1 MPSYLKSKIER
12 SVYNRRRKRL
22 FFHTERLRKLLVDLV
37 SVEAEYFIV
46 DSMPV
51 EICRLS
57 RCSRSSVCRDRQ
69 ETAPDKGCC
78 ASQHMWYYGYKLHA
92 VCFPAGVIHNY
103 DLFKASVHYIFYL
116 NDIKQVHHDCVLLG
130 DRGYLRS
137 AYQLDLF
144 ETANK
149 RLKYRLRGNQHH
161 FRPQFGLF
169 RRFRKRIETIF
180 SQLCDQ
186 FMIRRNYAKTFDG
199 FKTRIQAKI
208 TTMTTIQLINKLNNR
223 NINNLKNALI

>member
-1 MPSYLKSKIER
+1 MPRNIW
-12 SVYNRRRKRL
+12 
-22 FFHTERLRKLLVDLV
+22 
-37 SVEAEYFIV
+37 
-46 DSMPV
+46 
-51 EICRLS
+51 
-57 RCSRSSVCRDRQ
+57 
-69 ETAPDKGCC
+69 
-78 ASQHMWYYGYKLHA
+78 WYYGCKFHA
-92 VCFPAGVIHNY
+92 VCSLAGVIHNY
-103 DLFKASVHYIFYL
+103 DLFKASVHDIHYL

-130 DRGYLRS
+130 DRGYLSS
-137 AYQLDLF
+137 AYRLDLF
-144 ETANK
+144 ETANIA
-149 RLKYRLRGNQHH
+149 LEVPMRGNRHH

-199 FKTRIQAKI
+199 FKTGIQAKI